1 MTAKIKDAVRRYEQ
15 IEQVLE
21 EMRRE
26 SDCGAV
32 IVVEGKNDV
41 SALRNLGIRGAI
53 KSLSG
58 QSLLHLADTLA
69 YDYDSVVILTDWD
82 RKGDELSS
90 RIATYLQAHGTT
102 TDTAL
107 RAWLKKLVRKDIKDV
122 QGLDTYLLKLRQ
134 DIIKYVR

>member
-1 MTAKIKDAVRRYEQ
+1 MTAKTKDAARRYER
-15 IEQVLE
+15 IERVLE
-21 EMRRE
+21 EMKRE

-41 SALRNLGIRGAI
+41 SALRNLGISGTI
-53 KSLSG
+53 KSPSG
-58 QSLLHLADTLA
+58 QSLLHFADMLA
-69 YDYDSVVILTDWD
+69 YGHNSVIILTDWD
-82 RKGDELSS
+82 HKGDELSS
-90 RIATYLQAHGTT
+90 RLATYLQLHGTT

-107 RAWLKKLVRKDIKDV
+107 RARLKKLVRKDIKDV

>member
-1 MTAKIKDAVRRYEQ
+1 MTAKIKDAVRRYER
-15 IEQVLE
+15 IERVLE
-21 EMRRE
+21 EIRRE

-53 KSLSG
+53 KSPSG

-69 YDYDSVVILTDWD
+69 YDYKSVIILTDWD
-82 RKGDELSS
+82 SMGDELSS

-102 TDTAL
+102 PDTAL
-107 RAWLKKLVRKDIKDV
+107 RARLKKLVRKDIKDV

-134 DIIKYVR
+134 DIIKYVQ